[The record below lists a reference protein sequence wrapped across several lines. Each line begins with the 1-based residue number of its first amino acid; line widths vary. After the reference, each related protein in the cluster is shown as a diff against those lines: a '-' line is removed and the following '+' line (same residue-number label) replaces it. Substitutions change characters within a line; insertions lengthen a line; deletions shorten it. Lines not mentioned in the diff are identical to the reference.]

1 MSHLPSHYDNLKIPR
16 NASDDEIRA
25 SYKHLMQKFH
35 PDKYDGPS
43 HEALR
48 ITKIVNYSYKLLIN
62 RHKRAN
68 HDQWIRQVENK
79 LSAKNGEIPAY
90 LKNSAVFK
98 RFNRHAHDN
107 EFYSEKELLQIASQ
121 FLDAKPKRFGFSNKN
136 SAFYVFGAMLLIN
149 IVLFFIGTA
158 QRNAILTTISFIML
172 FLQPVY
178 IMYLFVA
185 RLLNAALEK
194 H

>member
-79 LSAKNGEIPAY
+79 LSARNGEIPAY

-98 RFNRHAHDN
+98 RFNRHTRDN

-121 FLDAKPKRFGFSNKN
+121 FLDAKPKRLGFSNKN

-158 QRNAILTTISFIML
+158 QHNAILTTISFIML